1 MDGKII
7 IGGSFTTYNGVAGNR
22 IARLNPNGSI
32 DTTFNPGTGANV
44 DVTATAVQGDGKI
57 VFGGNFTSYNGVAR
71 NGIARASGDLFVT
84 WAAGDATNKALLLPI
99 VDDSLVEGNETLT
112 LTLTSVAGG
121 ATLGAI
127 STQTL
132 TILDN
137 DQSITFGPLSN
148 KNFGDPPFTLNA
160 TASSGL
166 PVSFQVIAGPATING
181 NALTITGVGTVTVRA
196 LQTGNSSYNAAN
208 PVDQSFVIFRGNQTI
223 AFDPLTDK
231 TFGNAPFIV
240 SALASSGLP
249 VSFQILSGPATVTGH
264 TVTITGPGLVT
275 VRASQS
281 GDANYNAASPVD
293 RSFLVSEPTGLPVIT
308 SPLTA
313 SSLVGQQFTYQFE
326 ATGAT
331 SLTVSNLPPGLT
343 FSTALSAIVG
353 SPTAVGVFQVELA
366 ASNAG
371 GTTTATLT
379 ITVSSRPSSGP
390 VILSSSSATGRTGQ
404 PFNLQIIATDK
415 GTAQT
420 ITASALPTG
429 LTIDALTGLISGAS
443 ASDTSTAV
451 TLTVTDGNLTTS
463 SILELTFSSDLARP
477 VIISPSSTT
486 VAANQFFSYTIDAP
500 ANSDPSDPTVFT
512 LIGTLPAGLTFDSQ
526 TGTISGTFT
535 GNNLRRRP
543 SPNLSGGIV
552 TNVQL
557 FATNSHG
564 TSTLPLVFF
573 LAPAGTVNISTRL
586 AIGTGDNV
594 LIAGFIIT
602 GNAPKKVMIRA
613 LGPSLTVPGAVQDT
627 TLELHDADVTLGS
640 NDNWRETQENEII
653 ATTIAPSDD
662 RESAIVAILN
672 PGNYSAVVRG
682 KNDATGIAVVEAYD
696 LGTASLDN
704 SSNSKLANIATRG
717 PVLGGDNVMIGG
729 FIVSRQDSKVVV
741 RATGPS
747 LSAFGIAGTLQDPT
761 LALKD
766 ANGLTL
772 IENDDWQQGQ
782 PADIEQVGLAP
793 TDPRESALI
802 ATLAPGQYTA
812 IVSGKDDTTGVAL
825 VEVYGVQ

>member
-1 MDGKII
+1 MILTRTAAADNSVTAQVTITDVTTNSSDYVFTPGALDPSFDQAQAQTEAFPRKSCNQTARSLHYGKHVTSYNGVSRSHIARLNPNGSLDGKFDPGTGADGLVSAIALQIDGKIIIGGDFLHYNGSSGSFKRIARLYPDGSLDPTFIFDSDGTGANGSVLTVVVQPDGNILAGGTFTTFNNSTANRIARLDSNGLLDASFNGGGMGANNTVRAIALQGDGKIIIGGDFSGYASAIRNRIARLNVDGSVDTNYNPGFRLNPGAVSAITVQPDGRAIIGGGFGQGNIARINLDGTFDAPFNSGTGANLAVSTITLQLDGKII

-112 LTLTSVAGG
+112 LTLTSVSGG

-264 TVTITGPGLVT
+264 TVTITGTGLVT
-275 VRASQS
+275 RRASLS

-313 SSLVGQQFTYQFE
+313 SSLVDQQFTYQFE

-331 SLTVSNLPPGLT
+331 S
-343 FSTALSAIVG
+343 
-353 SPTAVGVFQVELA
+353 
-366 ASNAG
+366 
-371 GTTTATLT
+371 
-379 ITVSSRPSSGP
+379 
-390 VILSSSSATGRTGQ
+390 
-404 PFNLQIIATDK
+404 
-415 GTAQT
+415 
-420 ITASALPTG
+420 
-429 LTIDALTGLISGAS
+429 
-443 ASDTSTAV
+443 
-451 TLTVTDGNLTTS
+451 
-463 SILELTFSSDLARP
+463 
-477 VIISPSSTT
+477 
-486 VAANQFFSYTIDAP
+486 
-500 ANSDPSDPTVFT
+500 
-512 LIGTLPAGLTFDSQ
+512 
-526 TGTISGTFT
+526 
-535 GNNLRRRP
+535 
-543 SPNLSGGIV
+543 
-552 TNVQL
+552 
-557 FATNSHG
+557 
-564 TSTLPLVFF
+564 
-573 LAPAGTVNISTRL
+573 
-586 AIGTGDNV
+586 
-594 LIAGFIIT
+594 
-602 GNAPKKVMIRA
+602 
-613 LGPSLTVPGAVQDT
+613 
-627 TLELHDADVTLGS
+627 
-640 NDNWRETQENEII
+640 
-653 ATTIAPSDD
+653 
-662 RESAIVAILN
+662 
-672 PGNYSAVVRG
+672 
-682 KNDATGIAVVEAYD
+682 
-696 LGTASLDN
+696 
-704 SSNSKLANIATRG
+704 
-717 PVLGGDNVMIGG
+717 
-729 FIVSRQDSKVVV
+729 
-741 RATGPS
+741 
-747 LSAFGIAGTLQDPT
+747 
-761 LALKD
+761 
-766 ANGLTL
+766 
-772 IENDDWQQGQ
+772 
-782 PADIEQVGLAP
+782 
-793 TDPRESALI
+793 
-802 ATLAPGQYTA
+802 
-812 IVSGKDDTTGVAL
+812 
-825 VEVYGVQ
+825 